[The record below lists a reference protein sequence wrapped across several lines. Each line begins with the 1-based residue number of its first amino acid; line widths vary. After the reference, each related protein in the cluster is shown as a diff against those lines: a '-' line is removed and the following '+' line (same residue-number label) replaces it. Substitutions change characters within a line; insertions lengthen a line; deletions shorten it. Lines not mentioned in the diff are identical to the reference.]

1 MIFIDW
7 GDLENSKRLN
17 DGDVVTVSFQDIDP
31 NTSEFN
37 LVLAPHKTWWKGV
50 SLLDNTDGQMG
61 LIEVQDRKKNAGPIS
76 VPASDIEVGGHI
88 ILWKAKAFGVH
99 TPMYM
104 LADLERVKGKGV
116 TFRWV
121 SD

>member
-17 DGDVVTVSFQDIDP
+17 DGDVVTVRFEDIDP

-37 LVLAPHKTWWKGV
+37 LELAPHKTWWKGV

-76 VPASDIEVGGHI
+76 APASDIEVGGHVV
-88 ILWKAKAFGVH
+88 LWKAGFWR
-99 TPMYM
+99 PY
-104 LADLERVKGKGV
+104 
-116 TFRWV
+116 
-121 SD
+121 SDV